1 MKTRFSLEGGVS
13 GTILVLDAEPV
24 VSFAVTGYSKIGYNF
39 AMLFTTEQFLDLLNR
54 NSIEECSDSKV
65 LLDYY
70 VEDED
75 ENTVCETYAISIV
88 DYLMN
93 YVSND
98 KIANIIRISVEQFLN
113 QIN

>member
-1 MKTRFSLEGGVS
+1 MKTPFSLEGGVS

-39 AMLFTTEQFLDLLNR
+39 AMLFTTEQFLDLLHSNH
-54 NSIEECSDSKV
+54 IEECSEAKV

-75 ENTVCETYAISIV
+75 GNTCCETYAVSIV

-93 YVSND
+93 YVSNE
-98 KIANIIRISVEQFLN
+98 KIATIIRISVENFLN
-113 QIN
+113 QIK